1 MTLFP
6 TFTHPN
12 ISRMLSSRNILIAL
26 FITLT
31 IAIAA
36 TLADHFGFIGIP
48 EWLLAILRW
57 IPITCYFLFALKK
70 KKLTTWIFVSMVA
83 GAEFG
88 HDVPAVSKELNIVSQ
103 VFIHLVKTIIAP
115 LLFGTLVTGI
125 AGHAS
130 LKQVGRMGWKSLV
143 YFEVVSTIALF
154 IGLAAI
160 NISGAGLGVVVPEG
174 MTHGTLPQVQAQ
186 NWRDIVLHV
195 FPENIA
201 KSIAEGQVLQIVV
214 FSILFG
220 IALAMVKEQY
230 RSPMLRFADSL
241 TAVMF
246 KFTNMIMLFAPF
258 AVFAAIAYSVG
269 HMGLGVLVN
278 LFELLGTLYVALAV
292 FLLCVLLPIMWIM
305 RIPVM
310 PFIRAVGEP
319 ATIAFATT
327 SSESALPLAMENMER
342 FGVPRK
348 IVSFV
353 IPTGYSFNLDGTT
366 LYLAMASIFVAH
378 MAGVHLS
385 FETQLVMMVTLMLTS
400 KGVAG
405 VPRASLV
412 ILLGTATSFGL
423 PVWPIFI
430 ILGIDE
436 LMDMARTATN
446 VIGNCLATVVIAR
459 WEKEWDPSAIQNE
472 KSKFKRQSQNSKDK
486 VKVQNSN
493 VKIQNEK

>member
-1 MTLFP
+1 M
-6 TFTHPN
+6 FTP
-12 ISRMLSSRNILIAL
+12 RNLLIGFFTSL
-26 FITLT
+26 
-31 IAIAA
+31 
-36 TLADHFGFIGIP
+36 TLAVGVNLTDHFTLIDFP
-48 EWLLAILRW
+48 WWLLVPIRW
-57 IPITCYFLFALKK
+57 LPIVFYFLYACKK
-70 KKLTTWIFVSMVA
+70 KKLTTWIFVSMLA
-83 GAEFG
+83 GVEFG
-88 HDVPAVSKELNIVSQ
+88 YDLPLVAKELNIVSQ
-103 VFIHLVKTIIAP
+103 IFIHLVKTIIAP

-125 AGHAS
+125 AGHAN
-130 LKQVGRMGWKSLV
+130 LKQVGRMGWKSIV
-143 YFEVVSTIALF
+143 YFEIVSTIALF

-160 NISGAGLGVVVPEG
+160 NISGAGLGVTVPEAMSKG
-174 MTHGTLPQVQAQ
+174 NLPEVQAQ
-186 NWRDIVLHV
+186 SWRDIVLHV

-230 RSPMLRFADSL
+230 RLPMLRFTDSL

-269 HMGLGVLVN
+269 HMGLGVLFN
-278 LFELLGTLYVALAV
+278 LFELLGTLYIALII
-292 FLLCVLLPIMWIM
+292 FLLGVLLPILLILK
-305 RIPVM
+305 IPVKK
-310 PFIRAVGEP
+310 FIKAVAEP
-319 ATIAFATT
+319 VTIAFATT

-366 LYLAMASIFVAH
+366 LYLAMASLFVAH
-378 MAGVHLS
+378 MAGIRLS
-385 FETQLVMMVTLMLTS
+385 FETQIIMMVTLMLTS

-423 PVWPIFI
+423 PTWPIFI

-446 VIGNCLATVVIAR
+446 VIGNCLATVVIAK
-459 WEKEWDPSAIQNE
+459 WEGEFGKKMTGDELAGE
-472 KSKFKRQSQNSKDK
+472 
-486 VKVQNSN
+486 
-493 VKIQNEK
+493 EY